1 VCSVQATHSIHLFAI
16 DATILVVVFTVVLIF
31 YTTPLRLE
39 EELGLLAL
47 SE

>member
-1 VCSVQATHSIHLFAI
+1 VCSVQATHSIHLLSI
-16 DATILVVVFTVVLIF
+16 DTIILVVVVTAVLIF

>member
-1 VCSVQATHSIHLFAI
+1 MWLERCTHPIHLLAI
-16 DATILVVVFTVVLIF
+16 NAIILVIVFPSVLIF

>member
-1 VCSVQATHSIHLFAI
+1 VCSVQATHSIHLLSI
-16 DATILVVVFTVVLIF
+16 DTIILVVFFTAALIL

-47 SE
+47 GE